1 MAVNS
6 AYHNIF
12 RNVLYVLV
20 MLKLINTSDLALK
33 GNQARFLSPAS
44 WLYAKLFT
52 HTQNLLFL

>member
-6 AYHNIF
+6 AYPNIF
-12 RNVLYVLV
+12 RNVLTLA
-20 MLKLINTSDLALK
+20 MLKLINTSDLVLK
-33 GNQARFLSPAS
+33 VNQARFRSPAI